1 MANFPLSAESEL
13 KVTDGVNSDLF
24 HGSRAVF
31 VNRHVTP
38 WYFEFCE
45 RKWIQHGGEVHA
57 DVHLDTMHIFATD
70 FATVLELKAC
80 CPSCPRR
87 FLATTCLLH
96 WDWIVASLKVNE
108 QAHGHDL
115 YRLHPE
121 SSAERS
127 SSWHNHFIEMKRK
140 QKKRKQKKRKM
151 TELCESPLDLER
163 EKVTDLRE
171 SPLDLE
177 REVDEILV
185 DRTFSAYIGKLFHP
199 IGPK

>member
-1 MANFPLSAESEL
+1 MATFPSSAESEL

-31 VNRHVTP
+31 VNRHVAP
-38 WYFEFCE
+38 WYFKFCE
-45 RKWIQHGGEVHA
+45 CKWIEHGGEVHA
-57 DVHLDTMHIFATD
+57 DVHLDTTHIFATD

-127 SSWHNHFIEMKRK
+127 SSWHNHFIETKRK
-140 QKKRKQKKRKM
+140 QKKRKQKNRKQKKRKM
-151 TELCESPLDLER
+151 TELRESPLDLER
-163 EKVTDLRE
+163 EKVTDLCE
-171 SPLDLE
+171 SPLDL
-177 REVDEILV
+177 
-185 DRTFSAYIGKLFHP
+185 GH
-199 IGPK
+199 